1 LRLFRVERLLLATC
15 AIIVN
20 LLAFASPAL
29 AYPQSI
35 SCYGAESTGI
45 TASGDYFDGSSLTAA
60 HPWYPFGTVLRLT
73 HNGHSVDVVVN
84 DRSPYPD
91 TWDASWEACSRID
104 MLSVGRDV
112 VDVKVLDMPDPLS
125 LSVRCAGEESGN
137 GGGGRGDPPSEAK
150 DQGMKTIRIVEMEHK
165 QKPTEITL
173 NRPTI
178 CAFEAVNSGSVAH
191 TLAVRVAG
199 SKQKTAEIQPGQ
211 DAQLRV
217 KLEAG
222 SYKLYRPVSGHGEGT
237 INVEKV
243 SASWLQSPGEAHGV
257 VANERPVEHHLR
269 DCLNGAVRNSPAS
282 DLDTPTRN
290 INGWVKEGVFASC
303 REPLQVPSGLFG
315 SFLTNVLGSI
325 FRAAGR

>member
-1 LRLFRVERLLLATC
+1 
-15 AIIVN
+15 
-20 LLAFASPAL
+20 
-29 AYPQSI
+29 
-35 SCYGAESTGI
+35 
-45 TASGDYFDGSSLTAA
+45 
-60 HPWYPFGTVLRLT
+60 
-73 HNGHSVDVVVN
+73 
-84 DRSPYPD
+84 
-91 TWDASWEACSRID
+91 

-112 VDVKVLDMPDPLS
+112 VDIKVLDMPDPLS

-150 DQGMKTIRIVEMEHK
+150 DPGMKTIRIVKMEHT
-165 QKPTEITL
+165 QKPAEITL
-173 NRPTI
+173 DRPTI
-178 CAFEAVNSGSVAH
+178 CAFEAVNSASVAH

-199 SKQKTAEIQPGQ
+199 GREKTAEILPGQ

-222 SYKLYRPVSGHGEGT
+222 TYKLYRPVSGHGEGT

-282 DLDTPTRN
+282 DLDTPTRS
-290 INGWVKEGVFASC
+290 INKWVKEGVFASC
-303 REPLQVPSGLFG
+303 REPLQAPSGLFD
-315 SFLTNVLGSI
+315 SLLTNVLGSI
-325 FRAAGR
+325 FRAAGG